1 MQRSQRDYVLTA
13 KKTNTHLDLRLNWGL
28 QAMAELLKAFA
39 VVSPEG
45 AQRTQQQ
52 MAADVDSLLGR
63 MAAELSAQ
71 VEAAIEA
78 EAIEA
83 DWHTADMIDTL
94 LGQLTKVEATKARFE
109 MMVAQEAARAPQF
122 GRNARTS
129 LTRSNSHL
137 NGRLN
142 YGFQGFAQ
150 IVEALAMF
158 SPQRAQR
165 VQQEMATHI
174 DSLFRDV
181 AARLSAETT
190 AILEEREAGDSS
202 GLETLSRLK
211 ATADSMVDRGDIG
224 LKPPLSPSKAGIL

>member
-28 QAMAELLKAFA
+28 QAMAELQKAFA

-45 AQRTQQQ
+45 AQRVQEQ

-83 DWHTADMIDTL
+83 DWHTADMIDAL
-94 LGQLTKVEATKARFE
+94 LGQLTKVEATKAKLE

-122 GRNARTS
+122 GRNARMS
-129 LTRSNSHL
+129 ITRSNSQL

-150 IVEALAMF
+150 IVEAFAMF
-158 SPQRAQR
+158 SAPRAR
-165 VQQEMATHI
+165 WVQQEMAIHI
-174 DSLFRDV
+174 DSLLRGV
-181 AARLSAETT
+181 AAKLSAEIT
-190 AILEEREAGDSS
+190 AVLEEREARDSS

-211 ATADSMVDRGDIG
+211 ATADTIVDRGDMG
-224 LKPPLSPSKAGIL
+224 LKSPPSPSKAAFL